1 MASQRPRV
9 KVKKNTPIIK
19 RPISLDVKSFA
30 IALAK
35 GAGHALLGKFDDLGD
50 DGLDA
55 MAAIGLAE
63 TGPEIMAYT
72 LLQNS
77 LITAIKA
84 LLEDTKEVIGETDYF
99 GSFEIL
105 LEQHIGNFE
114 ITEDFF
120 LAPQNLPIVNSIQE
134 AIIEWLVRQGHSKS
148 IACTISSRLPGYIA
162 YSLHKEWQRNKAEYE
177 TIKSA
182 LSSPFTSTIEHI
194 NSWDAYSAQ
203 LQMRLEEPVFGE
215 PFGLRQIYIPLNAY
229 YETKGDKN
237 ESLEE
242 SKTKQRVVVRLIDE
256 LDNWLA
262 SSKKDDAVRAISG
275 GPGSGKSSFS
285 KIYSAH
291 IASQNKIKVLLVPL
305 HFIDPS
311 RDFIDEIGRFVR
323 DEGILK
329 NNPLQKDYSFPELLI
344 ILDGLDE
351 LASQG
356 RAAATTARNF
366 VRSVQQT
373 VDRLN
378 MHSLALR
385 VLFSGREVV
394 VQESESE
401 FRRPH
406 QVLTIM
412 PYFHNP
418 LVVNYQDRSD
428 YYDPD
433 KLLESDLRSDW
444 WRNYGALTG
453 RTYDGIPPELD
464 RPDLNEITAQ
474 PLLNYLLALSYCRG
488 KLDFTDHVNLNEIYN
503 DLVQAIYERGYE
515 NGRKHESIR
524 SIDID
529 DFYLILEEIGLA
541 AWHGDGRTTTVSEI
555 EQYCRLGGFGEQ
567 LDAFQDGAKV
577 GITSLL
583 AAFFFR
589 QHGSRPKG
597 DPTFVFTHKSFGE
610 YLAARRIV
618 RAMCDI
624 IEEKSRRESIG
635 KSRGRGWSDVD
646 ALTHWGEVCGPTAI
660 SENIHKFLESE
671 VLLMEHEA
679 ILAAQDCLI
688 SLFNHVL
695 RHGMPME
702 KVASA
707 ITFHDCAH
715 QARNA
720 EETLLA
726 TLNACAIAVETVSK
740 IDHPDRTAFGT
751 WLKRIQK
758 QRSGPE
764 SGIALNCLSWL
775 DLSGVSLD
783 FADLYGADIAHSI
796 LDNIQAF
803 RIVLGRA
810 RAYKTS
816 FKNAHMEESYLNS
829 AFLKHANFAGSYLEL
844 SNFSYVKA
852 DFASFADAKLSGSNF
867 AEATLEFT
875 NFENADLTRCSFR
888 GTIKSKT
895 RSRKK
900 QP

>member
-1 MASQRPRV
+1 MASQSPRV
-9 KVKKNTPIIK
+9 KLKKPTAIIS
-19 RPISLDVKSFA
+19 RPFSFDAKSFA
-30 IALAK
+30 VALAK

-50 DGLDA
+50 DGIDA
-55 MAAIGLAE
+55 MAAIGLSEA
-63 TGPEIMAYT
+63 GPETLAYK

-77 LITAIKA
+77 LVHALKA
-84 LLEDTKEVIGETDYF
+84 LLADTKELIGEVKAF
-99 GSFEIL
+99 ESFEKV
-105 LEQHIGNFE
+105 LEQHIGDFE
-114 ITEDFF
+114 IAEDFF
-120 LAPQNLPIVNSIQE
+120 VSPYKLSIVESIE
-134 AIIEWLVRQGHSKS
+134 CAIVEWLVRQGHSES
-148 IACTISSRLPGYIA
+148 VARTISLRFSGYLP
-162 YSLHKEWQRNKAEYE
+162 YSLHKEWQSNAAEYE
-177 TIKSA
+177 AIKDS
-182 LSSPFTSTIEHI
+182 LSSPFAKAVEYID
-194 NSWDAYSAQ
+194 SWGSYSAQ

-229 YETKGDKN
+229 YETKSGKS
-237 ESLEE
+237 ESIDD
-242 SKTKQRVVVRLIDE
+242 SKSKQRVVVRLREE
-256 LDNWLA
+256 LDSWLS
-262 SSKKDDAVRAISG
+262 SSKKDDAIRAISG

-285 KIYSAH
+285 KIYGAYV
-291 IASQNKIKVLLVPL
+291 ASQNKIKVLLVPL

-329 NNPLQKDYSFPELLI
+329 NNPLQKEHSFPELLI

-401 FRRPH
+401 FRRPR

-418 LVVNYQDRSD
+418 QTSSHLGNND
-428 YYDPD
+428 YFDPD
-433 KLLESDLRSDW
+433 KLLEQDLRSDW
-444 WRNYGALTG
+444 WVNYGALTG
-453 RTYDGIPPELD
+453 RDYEGIPAELN
-464 RPDLNEITAQ
+464 RHDLNEITAQ

-488 KLDFTDHVNLNEIYN
+488 KLDFSDHVNLNEIYN

-524 SIDID
+524 SIDVD

-541 AWHGDGRTTTVSEI
+541 AWHGDGRTTTISEI
-555 EQYCRLGGFGEQ
+555 EQYCRAGGFGDQ

-610 YLAARRIV
+610 YLAARRII
-618 RAMCDI
+618 RAMHDI
-624 IEEKSRRESIG
+624 IEEKGRRETIG

-646 ALTHWGEVCGPTAI
+646 ALTHWAEVCGPTAI
-660 SENIHKFLESE
+660 SENIHRFLESE
-671 VLLMEHEA
+671 VLLLSPETT
-679 ILAAQDCLI
+679 LAAQDCLI
-688 SLFNHVL
+688 SLFNYLL

-707 ITFHDCAH
+707 ITFQDSSH

-720 EETLLA
+720 EEALLA
-726 TLNACAIAVETVSK
+726 TLNACANANDRVSE
-740 IDHPDRTAFGT
+740 IEHPDPTAFGT
-751 WLKRIQK
+751 WLRRIQK
-758 QRSGPE
+758 QRSGPD
-764 SGIALNCLSWL
+764 SSVALRCLSWL
-775 DLSGVSLD
+775 NLSEINLD
-783 FADLYGADIAHSI
+783 FADLYGADLAHSI
-796 LDNIQAF
+796 LDYTHGY
-803 RIVLGRA
+803 RIALGRA

-816 FKNAHMEESYLNS
+816 FRNCNMEDSYFNS
-829 AFLKHANFAGSYLEL
+829 AFVKYADFSGAILESSNFA
-844 SNFSYVKA
+844 FAQV
-852 DFASFADAKLSGSNF
+852 DFAEFSDAKLSGSNF
-867 AEATLEFT
+867 SSASLEFT
-875 NFENADLTRCSFR
+875 EFEGAEMARCNFRD
-888 GTIKSKT
+888 TIKSKA
-895 RSRKK
+895 RSKAKK
-900 QP
+900 N